1 MYLLLGAGV
10 VSAALAAVSTRIAIA
25 AAIGSAALALIAKG
39 LFPGRPRKLAS
50 AHRLQ
55 RVRALLSLLRGGKT
69 PYDLAAFLEAEGS
82 PDDGKVVLS
91 LTLEPA
97 LHNFLRSM
105 HGGAIA
111 SAVDVST
118 TLAIVSAG
126 GFPGVST
133 SLGATVLKLGAT
145 LAYTECRLFRG
156 SDGALM
162 ARGWHVKHAARGWH
176 VKHVVPPLPLSPLLS
191 LRPALAARLLAHL
204 APYFGRFGEIGH
216 DLLGW
221 DAPLQ
226 VAAMTITTTDDDAL
240 CFAGEGAAAGGGGVA
255 SPARWRFKVGPA
267 HVNGYGALHG
277 GCTASV
283 IDSLGTAAIALGE
296 GGECGVASRNQIINE
311 SSNEQA
317 RGASDE
323 VVWEAS
329 VLKRGGRLA
338 TVEGGRGRGKLLA
351 VGSLT
356 KSLRGPGAS
365 AEGAEPQSLR
375 AGYPLNL

>member
-111 SAVDVST
+111 SAVDVCT

-133 SLGATVLKLGAT
+133 SLGVSY
-145 LAYTECRLFRG
+145 LA
-156 SDGALM
+156 
-162 ARGWHVKHAARGWH
+162 
-176 VKHVVPPLPLSPLLS
+176 
-191 LRPALAARLLAHL
+191 
-204 APYFGRFGEIGH
+204 
-216 DLLGW
+216 
-221 DAPLQ
+221 
-226 VAAMTITTTDDDAL
+226 
-240 CFAGEGAAAGGGGVA
+240 
-255 SPARWRFKVGPA
+255 
-267 HVNGYGALHG
+267 
-277 GCTASV
+277 GC
-283 IDSLGTAAIALGE
+283 
-296 GGECGVASRNQIINE
+296 
-311 SSNEQA
+311 
-317 RGASDE
+317 
-323 VVWEAS
+323 
-329 VLKRGGRLA
+329 
-338 TVEGGRGRGKLLA
+338 
-351 VGSLT
+351 
-356 KSLRGPGAS
+356 GPGEKIRIEACAAPHRS
-365 AEGAEPQSLR
+365 FR
-375 AGYPLNL
+375 VIIHD